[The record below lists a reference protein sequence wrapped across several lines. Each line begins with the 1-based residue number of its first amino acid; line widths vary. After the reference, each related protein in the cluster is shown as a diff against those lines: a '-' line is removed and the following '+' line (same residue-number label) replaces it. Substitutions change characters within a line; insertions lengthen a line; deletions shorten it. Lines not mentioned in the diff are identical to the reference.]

1 MGEALVVATH
11 SSLVREATTLPR
23 MGENVAFMS
32 AQLVELKEMLKQHK
46 TMFEEH
52 QKLIANLWTKN
63 DNAHNEIP
71 NIVEIEGNSLA
82 KIKQAEN

>member
-1 MGEALVVATH
+1 MKYT
-11 SSLVREATTLPR
+11 
-23 MGENVAFMS
+23 
-32 AQLVELKEMLKQHK
+32 LKEMLKRHK